1 LGINNNNNMKKYT
14 ITFSAEPTTQN
25 NSTTIL
31 KKTITKTTS
40 DLGIKNV
47 LNYLSSLGFDIETIT
62 NIEIKTNAKKTV

>member
-1 LGINNNNNMKKYT
+1 MKKYT

-62 NIEIKTNAKKTV
+62 NIEIKPNAKKTV

>member
-1 LGINNNNNMKKYT
+1 MKKYT

-62 NIEIKTNAKKTV
+62 SIEIKPNAKKTV

>member
-1 LGINNNNNMKKYT
+1 MKKYT